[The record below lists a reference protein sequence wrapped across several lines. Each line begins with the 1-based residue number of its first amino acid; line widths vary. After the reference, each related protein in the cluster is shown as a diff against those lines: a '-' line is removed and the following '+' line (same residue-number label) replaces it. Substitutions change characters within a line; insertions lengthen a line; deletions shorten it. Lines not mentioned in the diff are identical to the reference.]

1 MKKIRIIA
9 IIFVFLYI
17 VKIFVNGSV
26 ESQIYAASAGIG
38 EETTTTT
45 AEDNSITNNI
55 FDKGGSFFNKSKNE
69 YTKDD
74 SSNNMVEEL
83 RTQLLSG
90 TDSIYGIIKT
100 LGYLVFG
107 FVTIVLGLKYIWSG
121 VDEKSRIKETLPVL
135 IAGAL
140 FFFLAQGILDLVTGD
155 FGFITEAS
163 LDEITGSAFKTL
175 KVVANFVAIAGLV
188 FVGLQYMMS
197 SADKKADIKTKMFP
211 IVIGLVFVFCSVQ
224 VLSLIIDSGES
235 ILNTGGDV
243 NYETSTNIN
252 SATEG
257 QELAS
262 ISTIFKNLWANVIPV
277 VQVLAILTIVISGIR
292 YMLSPADAKSEIKQ
306 STTNLLIGAIL
317 VFSAVSVAQ
326 FIVSAAKEIIP

>member
-1 MKKIRIIA
+1 MKKIKIIA

-38 EETTTTT
+38 EETT
-45 AEDNSITNNI
+45 AADDNSITDNI
-55 FDKGGSFFNKSKNE
+55 FDKGKNFFTKGKTEAGS
-69 YTKDD
+69 DD
-74 SSNNMVEEL
+74 SSTNMVNEL
-83 RTQLLSG
+83 RIQLLSG

-140 FFFLAQGILDLVTGD
+140 FFFLAEGIVGLVTSD
-155 FGFITEAS
+155 FGFLTTAS
-163 LDEITGSAFKTL
+163 LDTITGSAFKTL
-175 KVVANFVAIAGLV
+175 KVVANFVAIAGIV
-188 FVGLQYMMS
+188 FVGLQYMIS

-211 IVIGLVFVFCSVQ
+211 LVIGLVFVFCSVQ

-243 NYETSTNIN
+243 NYENSTNIN
-252 SATEG
+252 SATGG

-277 VQVLAILTIVISGIR
+277 VQMLAILTIVISGIR
-292 YMLSPADAKSEIKQ
+292 YMFSPADAKSEIKQ